1 MAQLSFAL
9 LFSDPL
15 PLRRVTDL
23 PGYRVD
29 HAQRFLPW
37 VFGRA
42 TLAPVPLDLMG
53 QEWLVADHPVAAVT
67 RVTVAGKVTQGWQLQ
82 QRLDATGH
90 AVSVLRLA
98 QPTTTDPVAVT
109 VAGRQDAVTGALLQS
124 PGAVVRELMRLCGHA
139 EPVDAWSGLDAHV
152 GTIDLGMVL
161 QEPMTLRAAL
171 ASVVEP
177 LGMIWR
183 PGWAGPDVPQQPLLT
198 LDLRNTES
206 ISARAD
212 TALLATTARVL
223 YAHDWAVGGAR
234 GALGLGAPDAQAVWG
249 DLPLEIDLPGVRYA
263 RDALDIAT
271 RTLAMRARPIWTI
284 EAEVDDRA
292 GALRAGQTVA
302 LRHPLVPS
310 GLAVVTALTHNREA
324 GIYNVTAKMHT
335 AAPARVV
342 LLQRSGGVDPAGA
355 QPTGVSY
362 RDGVATFVITD
373 DQGNPL
379 AGAAVTLDGAHT
391 LNTNG
396 AGQVQFRTPRGSHV
410 LTVQADGFASF
421 EIEVLV

>member
-1 MAQLSFAL
+1 MTQSRFAL

-53 QEWLVADHPVAAVT
+53 QEWLVADHPIAAVT

-90 AVSVLRLA
+90 AVAVLRLA

-109 VAGRQDAVTGALLQS
+109 VSGRQDAVTGALLQS
-124 PGAVVRELMRLCGHA
+124 PGGVVRELMRLCGHA
-139 EPVDAWSGLDAHV
+139 EPVDAWSGLDEHV
-152 GTIDLGMVL
+152 GTIDLGLVL

-171 ASVVEP
+171 AAVIEP

-183 PGWAGPDVPQQPLLT
+183 PGWAGPDAPQQPLLT

-234 GALGLGAPDAQAVWG
+234 GALGLGAPDAQAAWG

-263 RDALDIAT
+263 RDALTIAT
-271 RTLAMRARPIWTI
+271 KTLADRARPVWTI

-302 LRHPLVPS
+302 LSHPLVPS
-310 GLAVVTALTHNREA
+310 GLAVVTALTHSREA

-379 AGAAVTLDGAHT
+379 AGAAVTLDGVST
-391 LNTNG
+391 LNTNS
-396 AGQVQFRTPRGSHV
+396 AGQVQFRTPRGAHV

-421 EIEVLV
+421 EIEVVV